1 MRRVTRCPPP
11 SQFPLFRPRSNRP
24 RWESLP
30 AEVRREALGLLV
42 LWLRAH
48 ARGDG
53 QYANAEVHDE

>member
-1 MRRVTRCPPP
+1 MRRVTRFPPS

-30 AEVRREALGLLV
+30 AEVRQEALAMLV
-42 LWLRAH
+42 QWLRAH

-53 QYANAEVHDE
+53 QYANAEVRDE